1 MEATRPMSLLST
13 APTEQ
18 TTGPAAR
25 SLWTLVRMRFVRHRL
40 ALLSAVVLGLFAL
53 AALCAPLLV
62 RHDPNATDLLN
73 RNAAPSFN
81 HFLGTDSF
89 GRDVWAR
96 LLFAARI
103 SLSVGIVAV
112 GIYTVI
118 GIVLGSLAGYYGGLI
133 DGAIM
138 RFTDTV
144 MSFPSLILI
153 ILAVSIVG
161 PSIYN
166 VMAVIGLLGWPS
178 TARLVRAEFLSLR
191 EREFVVASLMIG
203 APNRT
208 IIFRHILPNAFY
220 PLIVSATLGIA
231 GAILSEAGLSFLGL
245 GVQPP
250 TASWGNM
257 LNEAQKLT
265 TLRNYAWQ
273 WLPPGLA
280 IAIAVLA
287 TNFIGDGLRDALD
300 PRSRV

>member
-1 MEATRPMSLLST
+1 MEAKTLTVTAIPAHAWKDST
-13 APTEQ
+13 A
-18 TTGPAAR
+18 R
-25 SLWTLVRMRFVRHRL
+25 SPWSLVWSRFVRHKL
-40 ALLSAVVLGLFAL
+40 ALASAIVLLLL
-53 AALCAPLLV
+53 AAAAVFAPFLV

-73 RNAAPSFN
+73 RNAGPSLS

-96 LLFAARI
+96 LLYAGRI

-112 GIYTVI
+112 SIYTAI
-118 GIVLGSLAGYYGGLI
+118 GILLGSIAGYYGGFV
-133 DGAIM
+133 DGVIM

-166 VMAVIGLLGWPS
+166 VMAVIGLLGWTS

-191 EREFVVASLMIG
+191 EREFVTASRMIG
-203 APNRT
+203 TPNRL
-208 IIFRHILPNAFY
+208 IIVRHILPNAFH

-265 TLRNYAWQ
+265 TLRNYPWQ
-273 WLPPGLA
+273 WLPHGLA
-280 IAIAVLA
+280 IAIAVLT
-287 TNFIGDGLRDALD
+287 TNFLGDGLRDALD
-300 PRSRV
+300 PRSRP

>member
-1 MEATRPMSLLST
+1 MEATSRMSPL
-13 APTEQ
+13 ARTEVAS
-18 TTGPAAR
+18 GPAAR
-25 SLWTLVRMRFVRHRL
+25 SLWSLVWQRFVRHRL
-40 ALLSAVVLGLFAL
+40 ALFSVVVLGVLVL
-53 AALCAPLLV
+53 AAIFAPVLV
-62 RHDPNATDLLN
+62 RHDPNATNLLN
-73 RNAAPSFN
+73 RNAAPSLD

-96 LLFAARI
+96 LLYAGRI

-112 GIYTVI
+112 GIYTAI
-118 GIVLGSLAGYYGGLI
+118 GIVLGAVAGFYGGPI

-144 MSFPSLILI
+144 MSFPGLILI

-178 TARLVRAEFLSLR
+178 TARLVRGEFLSLR
-191 EREFVVASLMIG
+191 EREFVVASQMVG

-208 IIFRHILPNAFY
+208 IIFRHILPNAMH

-280 IAIAVLA
+280 IAIAVLV

-300 PRSRV
+300 PRSRA

>member
-1 MEATRPMSLLST
+1 M
-13 APTEQ
+13 
-18 TTGPAAR
+18 
-25 SLWTLVRMRFVRHRL
+25 L
-40 ALLSAVVLGLFAL
+40 A
-53 AALCAPLLV
+53 

-73 RNAAPSFN
+73 RNTGPSLD

-96 LLFAARI
+96 LIFAARI

-112 GIYTVI
+112 GLYTFI
-118 GIVLGSLAGYYGGLI
+118 GILLGALAGYYGGLI
-133 DGAIM
+133 DGTIM

-153 ILAVSIVG
+153 ILAVSIIG

-166 VMAVIGLLGWPS
+166 VMAVIGLLGWPG

-191 EREFVVASLMIG
+191 EREFVVASRMVG
-203 APNRT
+203 GSNRT
-208 IIFRHILPNAFY
+208 IIFRHILPNAVY

-231 GAILSEAGLSFLGL
+231 GAILSEASLSFLGL

-265 TLRNYAWQ
+265 TLRNYPWQ

-300 PRSRV
+300 PRSRQ

>member
-1 MEATRPMSLLST
+1 MMGTKVIALFAQP
-13 APTEQ
+13 
-18 TTGPAAR
+18 AR
-25 SLWTLVRMRFVRHRL
+25 SGKAEKARSPWSLVWSRFVRHKL
-40 ALLSAVVLGLFAL
+40 ALASASVLLLMILMALF
-53 AALCAPLLV
+53 APLLTQ
-62 RHDPNATDLLN
+62 HDPNATDLLN
-73 RNAAPSFN
+73 RNQAPSWS
-81 HFLGTDSF
+81 HLLGTDSL

-96 LLFAARI
+96 LLFAGRI

-112 GIYTVI
+112 SIYTVI
-118 GIVLGSLAGYYGGLI
+118 GIVLGAAAGFYGGLV
-133 DGAIM
+133 DGLIM

-166 VMAVIGLLGWPS
+166 VMAVIGLLGW
-178 TARLVRAEFLSLR
+178 TGIARLVRAEFLSLR
-191 EREFVVASLMIG
+191 EREFVTAARMIG
-203 APNRT
+203 TPNRT
-208 IIFRHILPNAFY
+208 IMLRHILPNALH

-231 GAILSEAGLSFLGL
+231 GAILTEAGLSFLGL

-265 TLRNYAWQ
+265 TLRNYPWQ
-273 WLPPGLA
+273 WIPPGMA

-287 TNFIGDGLRDALD
+287 TNFLGDGLRDALD
-300 PRSRV
+300 PRARS